1 MISVGND
8 IIALDLIDAGRTIQP
23 VFYSRIL
30 DPTEAGLYSEEKFPS
45 LPFEQYVWLLWSIK
59 ESVYKCIKR
68 EHTELRF
75 SPRKIIVRQIDLSDT
90 YQSVVDCNSTP
101 VSTRSWVNDNFIS
114 TVATNDKGFDR
125 ICWDIQQIEETDPE
139 IQSKCIRSFA
149 LDRLQSF
156 FPNDR
161 LQIEKAE
168 AGYPVLVRNSTPT
181 NLPISFSH
189 HHNLVFYSFI
199 SPASPLPPLRL

>member
-8 IIALDLIDAGRTIQP
+8 IIALDKIDAGRTIQP

-30 DPTEAGLYSEEKFPS
+30 DPAEVAMYAGFSS
-45 LPFEQYVWLLWSIK
+45 LPFELYVWLLWSIK

-68 EHTELRF
+68 EYTELRF
-75 SPRKIIVRQIDLSDT
+75 SPRKIIVKQIDRSDT
-90 YQSVVDCNSTP
+90 YQSVVYFNSTQ
-101 VSTRSWVNDNFIS
+101 VSTRSWVNENFIS
-114 TVATNDKGFDR
+114 TIATNDKGFDR
-125 ICWDIQQIEETDPE
+125 ICWDVRQIEETDPE
-139 IQSKCIRSFA
+139 TQSRRVRSVL

-156 FPNDR
+156 FPGDQ
-161 LQIEKAE
+161 LQIAKAE

-199 SPASPLPPLRL
+199 SPFLPSSPLRS